1 MEDTMD
7 VERLRLFADV
17 ARLGSVTR
25 AAQQLGLPQPTA
37 SHRLAALEREVGAPL
52 FERLGGGLT
61 LTAAGGALLPY
72 ATQLPALSEDAL
84 RAARGAAGL
93 AASRLHVGC
102 GETPATYLLPDRL
115 RALRRRH
122 PDLEV
127 RLTVGNAARVLAV
140 TIAGEVDIA
149 LLTGRERHPSLES
162 ETFRRDRFVVA
173 VAADDPWVAR
183 ETVEIADLGTRRLLL
198 REVGAGTRAFV
209 DEALRAGDVRPAE
222 TLEVASL
229 EAIKRMAEAG
239 VGVAVVPGI
248 AVHREAA
255 EGRLR
260 VLALDT
266 PANRLDYCLLRHKGK
281 TPVPGVALFR
291 AAMKATRES

>member
-1 MEDTMD
+1 MD

-37 SHRLAALEREVGAPL
+37 SHRLAALEREVGAPI

-84 RAARGAAGL
+84 RTARAAAGL

-102 GETPATYLLPDRL
+102 AETPATYLLPDRL

-149 LLTGRERHPSLES
+149 LLTGRERHSSLEG
-162 ETFRRDRFVVA
+162 ETFWRDRFVVA
-173 VAADDPWVAR
+173 VAADDPWAAR
-183 ETVEIADLGTRRLLL
+183 ETVEIADLATRRLLL

-266 PANRLDYCLLRHKGK
+266 PANRLDYCLLRHKDK

-291 AAMKATRES
+291 AAMTHPPN